1 VLLRNLIS
9 ADRLAA
15 LIMIVGFTAYG
26 IQGSKLESSLGV
38 DVVGPD
44 FYPTVIS
51 ILGVVLSFFLLIGRK
66 APPQEDAE
74 RLEMAREFGAIIPLA
89 MMLAYILSLDFLGF
103 PIATF
108 VFLTVVVRYL
118 GCPTWLRAIV
128 FGLASTVLAVLLF
141 RYGLVLRLPR
151 GDLIWLW

>member
-1 VLLRNLIS
+1 MLSRNLIS
-9 ADRLAA
+9 ADRLVA

-26 IQGSKLESSLGV
+26 IKGSKLESSLGV

-44 FYPTVIS
+44 FYPTAIS
-51 ILGVVLSFFLLIGRK
+51 VLGVVLSFFLLIGRK
-66 APPQEDAE
+66 AAVPGDTE
-74 RLEMAREFGAIIPLA
+74 RPETARELGAIVPLA
-89 MMLAYILSLDFLGF
+89 MMFAYILSLDFLGF

-108 VFLTVVVRYL
+108 IFLVVAVRYL
-118 GCPTWLRAIV
+118 GCPTWLRSIV

-151 GDLIWLW
+151 GDLIWFW